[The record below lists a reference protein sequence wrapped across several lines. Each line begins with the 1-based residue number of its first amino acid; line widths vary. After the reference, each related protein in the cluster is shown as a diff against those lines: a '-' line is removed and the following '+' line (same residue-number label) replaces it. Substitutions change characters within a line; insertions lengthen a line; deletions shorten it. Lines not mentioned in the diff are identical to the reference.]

1 MIAKEGLDLRHG
13 GGEPLGLVA
22 ADRCDGLGCVAAP
35 HRLVRMR
42 TAWHP
47 VSGES
52 LPGTSAATGDGPGG
66 AHQGASLRTAA
77 SMPGGT

>member
-1 MIAKEGLDLRHG
+1 M
-13 GGEPLGLVA
+13 VA
-22 ADRCDGLGCVAAP
+22 ANRLALWPQTGATASAVLG

-42 TAWHP
+42 TACHP

-52 LPGTSAATGDGPGG
+52 LPGTSAASGDGPGD

>member
-1 MIAKEGLDLRHG
+1 
-13 GGEPLGLVA
+13 
-22 ADRCDGLGCVAAP
+22 
-35 HRLVRMR
+35 LVRMR
-42 TAWHP
+42 TACHP

-52 LPGTSAATGDGPGG
+52 LPGTSAASGDGPGD